1 MPHPGSRKRE
11 LLHEPV
17 ERLFPL
23 WRIMRVI
30 RDVPEVGDFERL
42 HLGVEL
48 LTDMKKAV
56 AFATR

>member
-1 MPHPGSRKRE
+1 MNKPIQ
-11 LLHEPV
+11 
-17 ERLFPL
+17 RLFPL
-23 WRIMRVI
+23 WSVVGVI

-48 LTDMKKAV
+48 LADMKKAV